1 MKIYII
7 IIFLSFSSTLYSQD
21 YPYYGWYD
29 VVVERSVEHL
39 HKTLSSSNDITDKEL
54 LSMMKRSVLITEGG
68 YFYNSS
74 YFNQEMIKYIRP
86 FYSFKSFWREPLI
99 AKKIIKKKKVKG
111 FDFVKIFLH
120 SVNYDIYICFEAGS
134 VFLDKETDKGIR
146 MKKQLTFALYKYKY
160 NKEKVDYDL
169 EEFEIYNHIK

>member
-99 AKKIIKKKKVKG
+99 AKKNNKKTKSKR
-111 FDFVKIFLH
+111 I
-120 SVNYDIYICFEAGS
+120 
-134 VFLDKETDKGIR
+134 
-146 MKKQLTFALYKYKY
+146 
-160 NKEKVDYDL
+160 
-169 EEFEIYNHIK
+169 

>member
-99 AKKIIKKKKVKG
+99 AKSKRI
-111 FDFVKIFLH
+111 
-120 SVNYDIYICFEAGS
+120 
-134 VFLDKETDKGIR
+134 
-146 MKKQLTFALYKYKY
+146 
-160 NKEKVDYDL
+160 
-169 EEFEIYNHIK
+169 